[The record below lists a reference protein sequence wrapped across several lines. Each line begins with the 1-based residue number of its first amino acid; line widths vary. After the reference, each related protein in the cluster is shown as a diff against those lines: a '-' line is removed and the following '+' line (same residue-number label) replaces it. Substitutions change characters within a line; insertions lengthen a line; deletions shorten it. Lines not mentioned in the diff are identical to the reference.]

1 MDGPLD
7 SQARP
12 LRRYYGE
19 ERRCAR
25 AKYSGEERRVIE
37 PPTEQ
42 DHPEE
47 FGLQS
52 ELQ

>member
-1 MDGPLD
+1 MDGTLEAQP
-7 SQARP
+7 QP

-19 ERRCAR
+19 DRRCAR
-25 AKYSGEERRVIE
+25 TKYSGVERRVIE

-52 ELQ
+52 ELS

>member
-1 MDGPLD
+1 MDAPIEL
-7 SQARP
+7 QPQP
-12 LRRYYGE
+12 LRSYYGE

-25 AKYSGEERRVIE
+25 AKYAGVERRAIE
-37 PPTEQ
+37 PATEQ

-52 ELQ
+52 EL